1 MLPFNS
7 IARMSPLRLAMAAGG
22 RVNFADG
29 GLNYPNYYNITTP
42 PVEVT
47 APTPTE
53 AEKAAFFASHDSEGN
68 PLQRLAGEGLSLANF
83 MASVPNFVYSTA
95 GSTMDYANQA
105 ASDLMH
111 GRRPTPN
118 WDLAR
123 EHAASAARP
132 LALPSVGISALADK
146 LGITPEYEQSATNRI
161 MGKVGEGIDYT
172 AQTLQDKYGIPAGG
186 TKTLADTLMITG
198 VPGAKPLAR
207 ATVAGVKRGAENLSV
222 PSTVGKQVG
231 AIFPAGA
238 PKRMV
243 SKQVDL
249 EGRAHPDEDVWPR
262 FRGVHGTGPA
272 GMATE
277 YIEMLPEQ
285 LGIRQR
291 DVQAA
296 WEAFKKDKAYE
307 MYPDAPDRT
316 SAMRAYQL
324 ATPTTE
330 SRRAKQNEWLEEF
343 SNTKPLGM
351 PTLAELKVNE
361 DKAVK
366 ALETTYPNMVAKYLG
381 QENAD
386 PTVLLAAKDLPLS
399 ENVPELMRGHANLR
413 QEQLAE
419 IRTARTAAGLPPEGR
434 MQEKLNKI
442 IEGIVGV
449 DTQLADLTA
458 TKWDMERQWDR
469 DNQPAPEG
477 YVELTRQETKLTNQ
491 KKILERQAR
500 EMETAPAIEAFHDL
514 AVVKSLSPS
523 EMKDSMEYPQTQFH
537 PYLARKKDPATGKP
551 IATFDVNPDTGVIT
565 PSLVT
570 PESAR
575 IVQPRAGFLR
585 ASGLEDVMKDY
596 AMDLYLGK
604 TNKSPEQYMLQKAQ
618 GFKKV
623 RDDKAVAEAKRAEL
637 TKANY
642 MGYINAAPADKIY
655 GNYAAIEFD
664 PSMSAEE
671 LGKGLS
677 IDTDVLNH
685 CVGSGGMENGKHF
698 GIWDPATGLKREGIR
713 SPISNE
719 IGQIMQEGVHVT
731 SIRDTQTGKPVVTV
745 KMVPDGSTGLYR
757 LSYVN
762 GEKNGVM
769 DYKGAPALKDYLNSK
784 ADVISKPGSEL
795 EKNGVYDLH
804 SQDNISRGAR
814 AANTSAGVVEDFI
827 RMNPDTPRFAT
838 KDDIIAMK
846 PLAVTTSP
854 ATPESVPA
862 LWEARNNIDLDREL
876 VENPEGYEEAQRTR
890 HDLAVRVFQQV
901 RGHDYHPR
909 PNSETDTHR
918 LLSTWDNLVYANRH
932 IPGIEAILP
941 DLIQNN
947 PSHFG
952 LRNWQNHEIDLLA
965 DLGRGAEQ
973 TVPQEIFPDNR
984 GGRRAILTHADAQ
997 DIVANF
1003 GSSIEEVNDVLD
1015 QLRLHGAGR
1024 GTWVDRMTPDEVQEM
1039 ATEANR
1045 NLSGQVET
1053 RIADALANPNR
1064 SVERLIQL
1072 RDQLQNPPTTGPLR
1086 HTDPTY
1092 LEDSIN
1098 DLDQAIIEMRA
1109 NDWEPE
1115 APVTLPAPEP
1125 TIDVLVDEY
1134 AALPESHTSH
1144 ARAEVI
1150 RGQIINNVPAVN
1162 PMSPTISDLGAMELI
1177 GATTGIRPSELLASA
1192 VIRNRTHLGMG
1203 SWSIGRRTQ
1212 LQNFINQHVENQA
1225 DNVQAQQL
1233 EVIGAPAYITP
1244 RITAYLDRLEADL
1257 PTLTEQQFGER
1268 VSRIYARAA
1277 EQDVTQPQY
1286 AALNDRVLA
1295 LQERVTGR
1303 EPNVP
1308 AQIEAARAETVP
1320 HPQQPLVEAV
1330 LQSIGQADTLELLQR
1345 QNDFIGEHARTF
1357 SPEQIDAMDQAVTR
1371 RIREL
1376 RDAPMQLTGLAPIP
1390 EAVQTHLAEMGT
1402 WTDEG
1407 LRRNIRNLE
1416 ERHPQTVYRD
1426 LTDSQAA
1433 RVLSELNDEV
1443 DRRGAGFAKG
1453 GRVKAYGTR
1462 QTGEAKASGALGEIR
1477 MPNGRDVMTEY
1488 SINVDD
1494 MEMPSIIEG
1503 MHPADINYIRETGKV
1518 PEDAI
1523 ATAIH
1528 SAHKRRAEGKSP
1540 FWNEDDSNYAQ
1551 GGLVEHEQ
1559 LFNDIIGVMHG
1570 TR

>member
-846 PLAVTTSP
+846 PSAVTTSP

-1115 APVTLPAPEP
+1115 APMALPAPEP

-1162 PMSPTISDLGAMELI
+1162 SMDPTISDLGAMELI
-1177 GATTGIRPSELLASA
+1177 GATTGIRPSELLANA
-1192 VIRNRTHLGMG
+1192 VTRNSTHLGMG

-1225 DNVQAQQL
+1225 NNAPAQQL
-1233 EVIGAPAYITP
+1233 EVIGAPPAGHISP
-1244 RITAYLDRLEADL
+1244 RIDAYLDRLEADL
-1257 PTLTEQQFGER
+1257 PTLNENNLRER
-1268 VSRIYARAA
+1268 VRRIYERAQ
-1277 EQDVTQPQY
+1277 EQTLNQQQY
-1286 AALNDRVLA
+1286 DILNDRINAMQNAIAPAERITTESIMLAPDLDA
-1295 LQERVTGR
+1295 LQRM
-1303 EPNVP
+1303 
-1308 AQIEAARAETVP
+1308 
-1320 HPQQPLVEAV
+1320 
-1330 LQSIGQADTLELLQR
+1330 ADALHDNRPEYTNEQVRTLERLM
-1345 QNDFIGEHARTF
+1345 T
-1357 SPEQIDAMDQAVTR
+1357 TR
-1371 RIREL
+1371 ATEL
-1376 RDAPMQLTGLAPIP
+1376 AANPDMNLTGLTP
-1390 EAVQTHLAEMGT
+1390 EPAMHPRLAEHIAEMGT

-1407 LRRNIRNLE
+1407 LRRNIRNLTE
-1416 ERHPQTVYRD
+1416 HHPQTVYAN
-1426 LTDSQAA
+1426 LNEEQTA
-1433 RVLSELNDEV
+1433 RVLSELEAEV
-1443 DRRGAGFAKG
+1443 ERRGFGMAKG